1 MYVIVKNGNL
11 YFKCLAPGAIVL
23 YTPELSEAHTFC
35 ENADA
40 FEFVKKHMSAF
51 IENLQITVGHD
62 DRLTVNEIQY
72 DPLRIAMPGV
82 LIAIPNK
89 EDDFSTFMNPPQEPE
104 EDAVNH
110 PSHYETGKFECIE
123 VMQEALGYDA
133 VRDFC
138 ICNAFKYLYR
148 HKRKNGY
155 EDIKKAQWYLNKC
168 VEMTEDAKKNGLE
181 PM

>member
-1 MYVIVKNGNL
+1 MYVIVKDGNL
-11 YFKCLAPGAIVL
+11 YFKCLAPGAVVL
-23 YTPELSEAHTFC
+23 YCTELREAHTFC
-35 ENADA
+35 EDTDA

-51 IENLQITVGHD
+51 AKDLELTAPNSRI
-62 DRLTVNEIQY
+62 TVNEIKY
-72 DPLRIAMPGV
+72 EPLRINMVGD
-82 LIAIPNK
+82 LIVFPNN
-89 EDDFSTFMNPPQEPE
+89 EDECSTCENEPQESV
-104 EDAVNH
+104 EDVVNH

-168 VEMTEDAKKNGLE
+168 VEMTEDARENGLE

>member
-1 MYVIVKNGNL
+1 MYVIVKNDKL

-23 YTPELSEAHTFC
+23 YTTELSEAHTFC
-35 ENADA
+35 ENTDA

-51 IENLQITVGHD
+51 TKDLRFTAPNSRI
-62 DRLTVNEIQY
+62 TVNEIQY
-72 DPLRIAMPGV
+72 DPLRINMVGD
-82 LIAIPNK
+82 LIVFPNN
-89 EDDFSTFMNPPQEPE
+89 EDDFSAYMNEPQESV
-104 EDAVNH
+104 EDVVNH

-123 VMQEALGYDA
+123 VMLEALGYDA

-155 EDIKKAQWYLNKC
+155 EDIKKAQWYLNKYI
-168 VEMTEDAKKNGLE
+168 EITEDAKKNGLE
-181 PM
+181 GM